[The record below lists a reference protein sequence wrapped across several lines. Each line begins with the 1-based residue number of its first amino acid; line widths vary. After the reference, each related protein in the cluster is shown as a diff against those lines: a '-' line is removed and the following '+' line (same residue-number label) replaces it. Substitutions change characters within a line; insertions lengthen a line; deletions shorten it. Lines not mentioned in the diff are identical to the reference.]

1 MDREVVRKFKDGKLV
16 KVKMVIEGGVIKDAK
31 ITGDFF
37 AHPEEGIEII
47 EKELIGK
54 DLSNARQAVESAIG
68 GVTLIGV
75 RIEELIAMVQEC
87 LENDR

>member
-1 MDREVVRKFKDGKLV
+1 MDKEVVRKFKDGKLV
-16 KVKMVIEGGVIKDAK
+16 KVKMVIEGGVIKDAR

-68 GVTLIGV
+68 GVTIIGV
-75 RIEELIAMVQEC
+75 RVEELIAMVQEC

>member
-1 MDREVVRKFKDGKLV
+1 LYRERVRKFKDGKLV
-16 KVKMVIEGGVIKDAK
+16 KVRIVIEGGIIKDAR

-54 DLSNARQAVESAIG
+54 DLCNARQAVESASG
-68 GVTLIGV
+68 GITLIGV
-75 RIEELIAMVQEC
+75 RAEDLIAMVQEC
-87 LENDR
+87 LDSDA

>member
-1 MDREVVRKFKDGKLV
+1 MDKEVVRKFKDGKLV
-16 KVKMVIEGGVIKDAK
+16 KVKMVIEGGVIKDAR

-47 EKELIGK
+47 EKELIGR

-75 RIEELIAMVQEC
+75 RVEELIAMVQEC

>member
-1 MDREVVRKFKDGKLV
+1 MERELVRKFKDGKLV
-16 KVKMVIEGGVIKDAK
+16 KVRIAIEGGMIKDAR

-54 DLSNARQAVESAIG
+54 DVYNARQAVESASG

-75 RIEELIAMVQEC
+75 RIEDLIAMVQEC
-87 LENDR
+87 LDRDR

>member
-1 MDREVVRKFKDGKLV
+1 LERELVRKFKDGKLV
-16 KVKMVIEGGVIKDAK
+16 KVKIVLEGGLIKDAK

-54 DLSNARQAVESAIG
+54 DLCNARQAIESAIG
-68 GVTLIGV
+68 GITLIGLRLEDLV
-75 RIEELIAMVQEC
+75 AMVQEC
-87 LENDR
+87 LDR

>member
-1 MDREVVRKFKDGKLV
+1 MDKEVVRKFKDGKLV

-54 DLSNARQAVESAIG
+54 DLSNARQAVESAVG

-75 RIEELIAMVQEC
+75 RVEELIAMVQEC